1 MSHAENTDRLA
12 RYRAGKQGQP
22 LEVARRWAES
32 LTEGEASELVE
43 LVDLIERTQAEHA
56 ERQAEQPAPLTDE
69 QLAAE
74 RRQLGQHGDAFRR
87 RLDAIADRLSAG
99 DEPTADPPPDPPPES
114 PRKRTR
120 KTKPQENEDGQDK
133 RWQTEAA

>member
-1 MSHAENTDRLA
+1 MSTHAHEKNVERLA
-12 RYRAGKQGQP
+12 RYRAGKQAQP
-22 LEVARRWAES
+22 LDYARRWAQS
-32 LTEGEASELVE
+32 LTEAEASELVE

-56 ERQAEQPAPLTDE
+56 QRQIETPAPLTDE

-87 RLDAIADRLSAG
+87 RLDAIADRLSNG
-99 DEPTADPPPDPPPES
+99 DEPPPAP
-114 PRKRTR
+114 PRKRAR
-120 KTKPQENEDGQDK
+120 KTKPPEKPQETDDGNDS